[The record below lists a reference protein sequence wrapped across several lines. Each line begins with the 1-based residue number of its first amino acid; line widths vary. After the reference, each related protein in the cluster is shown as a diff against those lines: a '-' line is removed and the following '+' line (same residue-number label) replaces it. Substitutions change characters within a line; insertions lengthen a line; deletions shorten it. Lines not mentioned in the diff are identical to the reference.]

1 MAVYTS
7 INFDELTS
15 FLNSY
20 DLSQLKS
27 FKGISSGVTNTNY
40 FIETDNS
47 KYILTIFEQAQPKDI
62 QFYVDLMSFLSQQKF
77 NCPTP
82 IANHAGHYLGKIQ
95 HKPTLLVSFLNGKE
109 LKEITKENCFH
120 VGESLAHLHLT
131 AKDYKVSLTN
141 PRGLNWMNEVFQK
154 MHHLLAE
161 DEKNVISKELINL
174 DQNFVNNLSSGIIH
188 ADLFPDNVFFLEG
201 KLSGLIDFYFAC
213 HDMLSYDIAICLNAW
228 CFERNGSFNIAK
240 AGQII
245 KGYQSVR
252 SLNKHELDALPIL
265 CRGAALRFL
274 LTRLYDWLNR
284 VEGALVKIKDPL
296 EYLTMLKFHQK
307 VTSVNDYNVDQS

>member
-154 MHHLLAE
+154 MHHLLAD

-188 ADLFPDNVFFLEG
+188 ADLFKDNVLFHNNRV
-201 KLSGLIDFYFAC
+201 SGIIDFYYAC
-213 HDMLSYDIAICLNAW
+213 YDLHIYDIAITMNDWCVNASLSLDEEKKD
-228 CFERNGSFNIAK
+228 FFLD
-240 AGQII
+240 
-245 KGYQSVR
+245 GYDSIR
-252 SLNKHELDALPIL
+252 KLDENEKQFLPT
-265 CRGAALRFL
+265 ALRLAAMRFWL
-274 LTRLYDWLNR
+274 SRLYDFHFRKVGELTNIKAP
-284 VEGALVKIKDPL
+284 EHFKKIL
-296 EYLTMLKFHQK
+296 QNYQHG
-307 VTSVNDYNVDQS
+307 

>member
-7 INFDELTS
+7 ITFDELTS

-20 DLSQLKS
+20 DLTQLKS

-40 FIETDNS
+40 LIETDNS

-62 QFYVDLMSFLSQQKF
+62 QFYIDLMSFLSQQKL

-95 HKPTLLVSFLNGKE
+95 NKPTLLVSFLNGKE

-154 MHHLLAE
+154 MHHLLAD

-188 ADLFPDNVFFLEG
+188 ADLFKDNVLFHNNRV
-201 KLSGLIDFYFAC
+201 SGIIDFYYAC
-213 HDMLSYDIAICLNAW
+213 YDLHIYDIAITMNDWCVNASLSLDEEKKD
-228 CFERNGSFNIAK
+228 FFLD
-240 AGQII
+240 
-245 KGYQSVR
+245 GYDSIR
-252 SLNKHELDALPIL
+252 KLDENEKQFLPT
-265 CRGAALRFL
+265 ALRLAAMRFWL
-274 LTRLYDWLNR
+274 SRLYDFHFRKVGELTSIKAP
-284 VEGALVKIKDPL
+284 EHFKKIL
-296 EYLTMLKFHQK
+296 QNYQHG
-307 VTSVNDYNVDQS
+307 

>member
-7 INFDELTS
+7 ITFDELTS

-20 DLSQLKS
+20 DLTQLKS

-40 FIETDNS
+40 LIETDNS

-77 NCPTP
+77 NCPAP
-82 IANHAGHYLGKIQ
+82 IVNHAGHYLGKIQ
-95 HKPTLLVSFLNGKE
+95 NKPTLLVSFLNGKE

-154 MHHLLAE
+154 MHHLLAD

-188 ADLFPDNVFFLEG
+188 ADLFKDNVLFHNNRV
-201 KLSGLIDFYFAC
+201 SGIIDFYYAC
-213 HDMLSYDIAICLNAW
+213 YDLHIYDIAITMNDWCVNASLSLDEEKKD
-228 CFERNGSFNIAK
+228 FFLD
-240 AGQII
+240 
-245 KGYQSVR
+245 GYDSIR
-252 SLNKHELDALPIL
+252 KLDENEKQFLPT
-265 CRGAALRFL
+265 ALRLAAMRFWL
-274 LTRLYDWLNR
+274 SRLYDFHFRKVGELTSIKAP
-284 VEGALVKIKDPL
+284 EHFKKIL
-296 EYLTMLKFHQK
+296 QNYQHG
-307 VTSVNDYNVDQS
+307 

>member
-1 MAVYTS
+1 
-7 INFDELTS
+7 
-15 FLNSY
+15 
-20 DLSQLKS
+20 
-27 FKGISSGVTNTNY
+27 
-40 FIETDNS
+40 
-47 KYILTIFEQAQPKDI
+47 
-62 QFYVDLMSFLSQQKF
+62 MSFLSQQKF

-95 HKPTLLVSFLNGKE
+95 HKPTLLFSFLNGKE

-188 ADLFPDNVFFLEG
+188 ADLFKDNVLFHNNRV
-201 KLSGLIDFYFAC
+201 SGIIDFYYAC
-213 HDMLSYDIAICLNAW
+213 YDLHIYDIAITMNDWCVNASLSLDEEKKD
-228 CFERNGSFNIAK
+228 FFLD
-240 AGQII
+240 
-245 KGYQSVR
+245 GYDSIR
-252 SLNKHELDALPIL
+252 KLDENEKQFLPT
-265 CRGAALRFL
+265 ALRLAAMRFWL
-274 LTRLYDWLNR
+274 SRLYDFHFRKVGELTSIKAP
-284 VEGALVKIKDPL
+284 EHFKKIL
-296 EYLTMLKFHQK
+296 QNYQHG
-307 VTSVNDYNVDQS
+307 

>member
-1 MAVYTS
+1 
-7 INFDELTS
+7 LT
-15 FLNSY
+15 
-20 DLSQLKS
+20 QLKS

-40 FIETDNS
+40 LIETDNS

-154 MHHLLAE
+154 MHHLLAD

-188 ADLFPDNVFFLEG
+188 ADLFKDNVLFHNNRV
-201 KLSGLIDFYFAC
+201 SGIIDFYYAC
-213 HDMLSYDIAICLNAW
+213 YDLHIYDIAITMNDWCVNASLSLDEEKKD
-228 CFERNGSFNIAK
+228 FFLD
-240 AGQII
+240 
-245 KGYQSVR
+245 GYDSIR
-252 SLNKHELDALPIL
+252 KLDENEKQFLPT
-265 CRGAALRFL
+265 ALRLAAMRFWL
-274 LTRLYDWLNR
+274 SRLYDFHFRKVGELTSIKAP
-284 VEGALVKIKDPL
+284 EHFKKIL
-296 EYLTMLKFHQK
+296 QNYQHG
-307 VTSVNDYNVDQS
+307 

>member
-1 MAVYTS
+1 
-7 INFDELTS
+7 
-15 FLNSY
+15 
-20 DLSQLKS
+20 
-27 FKGISSGVTNTNY
+27 
-40 FIETDNS
+40 
-47 KYILTIFEQAQPKDI
+47 
-62 QFYVDLMSFLSQQKF
+62 MSFLSQQKF

-141 PRGLNWMNEVFQK
+141 PRGLNWMNEVFQQ

-188 ADLFPDNVFFLEG
+188 ADLFKDNVLFHNNRV
-201 KLSGLIDFYFAC
+201 SGIIDFYYAC
-213 HDMLSYDIAICLNAW
+213 YDLHIYDIAITMNDWCVNASLSLDEEKKD
-228 CFERNGSFNIAK
+228 FFLD
-240 AGQII
+240 
-245 KGYQSVR
+245 GYDSIR
-252 SLNKHELDALPIL
+252 KLDENEKQFLPT
-265 CRGAALRFL
+265 ALRLAAMRFWL
-274 LTRLYDWLNR
+274 SRLYDFHFRKVGELTNIKAP
-284 VEGALVKIKDPL
+284 EHFKKIL
-296 EYLTMLKFHQK
+296 QNYQHG
-307 VTSVNDYNVDQS
+307 